1 MERIQDDGMEH
12 AADPDLVRDAKRGDE
27 AAFTS
32 LLRPLLEPAYRLA
45 AGMLQDRQLA
55 EDAVQEAAV
64 KAWRKINQLREG
76 TEMRPWFLG
85 IVANECRTTRRSRW
99 WSVLKIDAERRNT
112 EAPDDAAVRGID
124 IRNALKRL
132 RPEQRLVV
140 VLYFYLDLPLDEIA
154 TIAGAS
160 FAAVRGRLYR
170 GIRELRADFP
180 ITEVQA

>member
-1 MERIQDDGMEH
+1 MEQ
-12 AADPDLVRDAKRGDE
+12 AADPDLVRDARRGDE

-32 LLRPLLEPAYRLA
+32 LLRPLLESAYRMA

-64 KAWRKINQLREG
+64 NAWRKIHQLREG

-99 WSVLKIDAERRNT
+99 WGVLKMETERT
-112 EAPDDAAVRGID
+112 SGEAPDEQAARGVD
-124 IRNALKRL
+124 LRNALKRL
-132 RPEQRLVV
+132 GPDQRLVV
-140 VLYFYLDLPLDEIA
+140 VLYFYLDLPLEEIA

-160 FAAVRGRLYR
+160 LAAVRGRLYR
-170 GIRELRADFP
+170 GIGELRADFP
-180 ITEVQA
+180 ITEAEA

>member
-1 MERIQDDGMEH
+1 MEH
-12 AADPDLVRDAKRGDE
+12 AADPDLVRGAKRGDE
-27 AAFTS
+27 AAFTA

-55 EDAVQEAAV
+55 EDAVQEAAM
-64 KAWRKINQLREG
+64 KAWRKIHQLREG

-85 IVANECRTTRRSRW
+85 IVANECRTMRRGRW
-99 WSVLKIDAERRNT
+99 WRVLTIDAERGSA
-112 EAPDDAAVRGID
+112 EAPDEKPARGID
-124 IRNALKRL
+124 LRNALRRL
-132 RPEQRLVV
+132 SPEQRLVV

-180 ITEVQA
+180 ITEVEA

>member
-27 AAFTS
+27 AAFTA

-45 AGMLQDRQLA
+45 TGMLQDRHLA

-64 KAWRKINQLREG
+64 KAWRKLNQLREG
-76 TEMRPWFLG
+76 SEMRPWFLG
-85 IVANECRTTRRSRW
+85 IVANECRATRRGRW
-99 WSVLKIDAERRNT
+99 WGVLKTGAEQRGG

-124 IRNALKRL
+124 LRNALKRL
-132 RPEQRLVV
+132 HPAQRLVV
-140 VLYFYLDLPLDEIA
+140 VLYFYLDLPLEEIA

-160 FAAVRGRLYR
+160 YAAVRGRLYR
-170 GIRELRADFP
+170 SIRELRADFP

>member
-1 MERIQDDGMEH
+1 MEH
-12 AADPDLVRDAKRGDE
+12 AADPDLVRGAKRGAE
-27 AAFTS
+27 EAFTS

-64 KAWRKINQLREG
+64 KAWRRIHQLREG

-99 WSVLKIDAERRNT
+99 WGLLTIKAEPPSV
-112 EAPDDAAVRGID
+112 EAPDEAAVRGID
-124 IRNALKRL
+124 LRSALKRL

-140 VLYFYLDLPLDEIA
+140 VLYFYLDLPLEEIA
-154 TIAGAS
+154 TITNAS

-170 GIRELRADFP
+170 GIRELKADFT
-180 ITEVQA
+180 ISEAQA

>member
-1 MERIQDDGMEH
+1 MEH
-12 AADPDLVRDAKRGDE
+12 AADPDLVRAARRGDE

-64 KAWRKINQLREG
+64 NAWRKLNQLREG
-76 TEMRPWFLG
+76 TEMRPWFFG
-85 IVANECRTTRRSRW
+85 IVANQCRTTRRGPW
-99 WSVLKIDAERRNT
+99 WRVLKIDVERRGT
-112 EAPDDAAVRGID
+112 ETPDEEAVRSLD
-124 IRNALKRL
+124 LRSALKRL

-140 VLYFYLDLPLDEIA
+140 VLYFYLDLPLEEIA
-154 TIAGAS
+154 TITSSS

-170 GIRELRADFP
+170 GIRELKADFT
-180 ITEVQA
+180 ISEAQA

>member
-1 MERIQDDGMEH
+1 MEY

-27 AAFTS
+27 AAFTT

-45 AGMLQDRQLA
+45 AGLLQDRQLA

-64 KAWRKINQLREG
+64 KAWRKIHQLREG

-85 IVANECRTTRRSRW
+85 IVANQCRTTRRGRW
-99 WSVLKIDAERRNT
+99 WGVLTIDPDRRGA
-112 EAPDDAAVRGID
+112 EAPDDAAVRGVD
-124 IRNALKRL
+124 LRNALKRL
-132 RPEQRLVV
+132 GPEQRLVV
-140 VLYFYLDLPLDEIA
+140 LLYFYLDLPLEEIA

-160 FAAVRGRLYR
+160 YAAVRGRLYR

>member
-1 MERIQDDGMEH
+1 MQH
-12 AADPDLVRDAKRGDE
+12 AADPDMVRGARRGDE

-64 KAWRKINQLREG
+64 NAWRKIYQLREG
-76 TEMRPWFLG
+76 TEMRPWFFG

-99 WSVLKIDAERRNT
+99 WGVLKIDTERRSA
-112 EAPDDAAVRGID
+112 EAPEDQAVRGID
-124 IRNALKRL
+124 LRNALKRL
-132 RPEQRLVV
+132 PRQQRLVV
-140 VLYFYLDLPLDEIA
+140 VLYFYLDLPLEEIA
-154 TIAGAS
+154 TITRAS

-180 ITEVQA
+180 ITEAQA

>member
-1 MERIQDDGMEH
+1 MEH

-64 KAWRKINQLREG
+64 KAWRKIQQLREG

-85 IVANECRTTRRSRW
+85 IVANECRTTRRGRW
-99 WSVLKIDAERRNT
+99 WGVLKIDAGQRAAQPR
-112 EAPDDAAVRGID
+112 DDDTVRD
-124 IRNALKRL
+124 VDLRNALKRL

-140 VLYFYLDLPLDEIA
+140 VLYFYLDLPLEEIA
-154 TIAGAS
+154 MIAGAS
-160 FAAVRGRLYR
+160 YAAARGRLYR
-170 GIRELRADFP
+170 GIRALKADFP

>member
-1 MERIQDDGMEH
+1 MEH

-55 EDAVQEAAV
+55 GDAVQEAAV
-64 KAWRKINQLREG
+64 KSWRKINQLREG

-85 IVANECRTTRRSRW
+85 IVANECRTARRSRW
-99 WSVLKIDAERRNT
+99 WGVLKMDAERRST
-112 EAPDDAAVRGID
+112 EAPDEVAVRGLD
-124 IRNALKRL
+124 LRNALKRL
-132 RPEQRLVV
+132 GAEQRLVV
-140 VLYFYLDLPLDEIA
+140 VLYFYLDLPLEEIA

-160 FAAVRGRLYR
+160 FAAVRARLYR
-170 GIRELRADFP
+170 GIRELRADYP
-180 ITEVQA
+180 VTEVQA

>member
-1 MERIQDDGMEH
+1 MED
-12 AADPDLVRDAKRGDE
+12 AADPDMVRDAKRGDE

-64 KAWRKINQLREG
+64 KAWRKIHQLREG

-85 IVANECRTTRRSRW
+85 IVANECRATRRGRW
-99 WSVLKIDAERRNT
+99 WSVLKIDAERRG

-124 IRNALKRL
+124 LRNALKRL
-132 RPEQRLVV
+132 SPDQRLVV
-140 VLYFYLDLPLDEIA
+140 VLYFYLDLPLEEIA

-170 GIRELRADFP
+170 GIRELRRIFRSRRSRREP
-180 ITEVQA
+180 G

>member
-1 MERIQDDGMEH
+1 MEH

-64 KAWRKINQLREG
+64 KAWHKIHQLREG
-76 TEMRPWFLG
+76 TAMRPWFFG
-85 IVANECRTTRRSRW
+85 IVANQWRTTRRGRW
-99 WSVLKIDAERRNT
+99 WRVVKIGAEQRGA
-112 EAPDDAAVRGID
+112 EWPDGEAVRGID
-124 IRNALKRL
+124 LRNALKRL

-140 VLYFYLDLPLDEIA
+140 VLYFYLDLPFEEIA
-154 TIAGAS
+154 PLTNA
-160 FAAVRGRLYR
+160 
-170 GIRELRADFP
+170 P
-180 ITEVQA
+180 

>member
-27 AAFTS
+27 AAFTA

-45 AGMLQDRQLA
+45 AGMLQDRPLA

-64 KAWRKINQLREG
+64 KAWRKIHQLREG

-99 WSVLKIDAERRNT
+99 WDVVKIDAEQRGGET
-112 EAPDDAAVRGID
+112 PDDVAVRGID
-124 IRNALKRL
+124 LRNALKRL
-132 RPEQRLVV
+132 SPEQRLVV
-140 VLYFYLDLPLDEIA
+140 VLYFYLDLPLEEIA
-154 TIAGAS
+154 RIAGAS

>member
-1 MERIQDDGMEH
+1 MEP
-12 AADPDLVRDAKRGDE
+12 AADPDLVRDAKRGDD

-45 AGMLQDRQLA
+45 VGMLQDRQLA

-64 KAWRKINQLREG
+64 KAWQKIDQLREG

-99 WSVLKIDAERRNT
+99 WRVLKIDAEPRHVD
-112 EAPDDAAVRGID
+112 APDEVAVQGVDLR
-124 IRNALKRL
+124 RALRRL

-140 VLYFYLDLPLDEIA
+140 VLYFYLDLPLEEIA
-154 TIAGAS
+154 TITSAS
-160 FAAVRGRLYR
+160 YAAVRGRLYR
-170 GIRELRADFP
+170 AIRELRADFP
-180 ITEVQA
+180 MSEAPV

>member
-1 MERIQDDGMEH
+1 MKRIQDDGMEH

-27 AAFTS
+27 AAFTA
-32 LLRPLLEPAYRLA
+32 LLRPLLEPAFRLA

-64 KAWRKINQLREG
+64 KSWRKINQLREG

-85 IVANECRTTRRSRW
+85 IVANECRTTRRGRW
-99 WSVLKIDAERRNT
+99 WSVLKMDAERRSAQ
-112 EAPDDAAVRGID
+112 APDEEAVRGVD
-124 IRNALKRL
+124 LRNALRRL

-140 VLYFYLDLPLDEIA
+140 VLYFYLDLPLEEIA
-154 TIAGAS
+154 GIAGAS

-180 ITEVQA
+180 ITEVHA